1 MTDDIDSFYERK
13 RRQNEEIF
21 NNFVMHSNDNGY
33 DAYGNRRGI
42 CREN

>member
-1 MTDDIDSFYERK
+1 MTDNIDSFYERK

-33 DAYGNRRGI
+33 DAYSYGGSI
-42 CREN
+42 CV